1 MKEKFKKLV
10 HTMRFHLSFILA
22 LGFILGLITTLGMTH
37 YRLNKSMLN
46 NYTRMADGAT
56 NMVIAAI
63 DTEKIDAYID
73 ENFSSEEYLDVLRVL
88 HSIKDNYP
96 DIYYLYVYDLD
107 IEQDHA
113 ARVIFDLDEEFSETP
128 EQESIDW
135 IGDVYELDEPFYS
148 EWEELSKSRE
158 PIYHTVTTEDGE
170 HLFSYIKPVFD
181 KDGNYCCSAC
191 VDFSMTALKRKNQGF
206 ILRLALTLIG
216 LDVFLWFLFMHF
228 INSKIC
234 KPINLIEDTIESF
247 KYDSISDRFNNVSE
261 MEALQLHTGNEVES
275 LYNSFMATIKEN
287 VFYIDNFKK
296 AENTISEIQVTAYK
310 DQLTKVGNSNKYKV
324 DMDLLDKRI
333 GNGTA
338 RFAVVLADIN
348 NLKYINDTYGHDIG
362 DRYIIGCCKVLCD
375 VFKHS
380 AVYRIGGDEFVCISE
395 NEDYDSISLLVEQC
409 TAIFESYDE
418 SRATAPYER
427 YSMALGFAV
436 FNDHFINV
444 ESVVKV
450 ADEQMYKNK
459 AEHKKKYGSYR

>member
-1 MKEKFKKLV
+1 
-10 HTMRFHLSFILA
+10 
-22 LGFILGLITTLGMTH
+22 
-37 YRLNKSMLN
+37 
-46 NYTRMADGAT
+46 
-56 NMVIAAI
+56 
-63 DTEKIDAYID
+63 
-73 ENFSSEEYLDVLRVL
+73 
-88 HSIKDNYP
+88 
-96 DIYYLYVYDLD
+96 
-107 IEQDHA
+107 
-113 ARVIFDLDEEFSETP
+113 
-128 EQESIDW
+128 
-135 IGDVYELDEPFYS
+135 
-148 EWEELSKSRE
+148 
-158 PIYHTVTTEDGE
+158 
-170 HLFSYIKPVFD
+170 
-181 KDGNYCCSAC
+181 
-191 VDFSMTALKRKNQGF
+191 
-206 ILRLALTLIG
+206 
-216 LDVFLWFLFMHF
+216 MHF
-228 INSKIC
+228 INNKIC
-234 KPINLIEDTIESF
+234 KPINLIENTIENF

-436 FNDHFINV
+436 FNDHFINA